1 MRISGVM
8 GMLCVCG
15 LAASAVAAPLTPG
28 NLVVMKVG
36 SMGTGSG
43 EVVLSEYSKAGTA
56 LGNDIVIPFAGPN
69 AISIPQITNHDR
81 HIHRSVDGRLISFV
95 GYNAAPDATDPS
107 SLTAASTPR
116 VVGLLDFHGNVDLS
130 TKLNANY
137 NATSIRG
144 AATTDGSQ
152 IWTGGDNASGATPTG
167 GTLYMTR
174 GATLVNNISK
184 VQTLGLTKTPDNIRD
199 VGVYSGQLYNCSGSN
214 SSVGKATFQV
224 GIGLPTVGNQSL
236 TTLNTDGASTSSFIM
251 LDLDPSVPGPDVM
264 YTAATVPTDCSHK
277 YVKSGGVWVLKG
289 QIDLPGIDQITAE
302 ANVDGGVTVYIA
314 STSTV
319 SVYHD
324 PAPLTGSI
332 TGLTLTSIITPDTG
346 YTLGGIA
353 LSTQFCVG
361 DLNNDGL
368 VDDADFVLFANAY
381 NLLMCDD
388 PTMPYPC
395 PADFNSDGMVDDSD
409 FVLFVNG
416 YDALL
421 CP

>member
-107 SLTAASTPR
+107 SLTSASTPR

-130 TKLNANY
+130 TKLTANY

-167 GTLYMTR
+167 G
-174 GATLVNNISK
+174 GWPVHA
-184 VQTLGLTKTPDNIRD
+184 
-199 VGVYSGQLYNCSGSN
+199 
-214 SSVGKATFQV
+214 AF
-224 GIGLPTVGNQSL
+224 
-236 TTLNTDGASTSSFIM
+236 
-251 LDLDPSVPGPDVM
+251 DPSGRFLRV
-264 YTAATVPTDCSHK
+264 
-277 YVKSGGVWVLKG
+277 
-289 QIDLPGIDQITAE
+289 
-302 ANVDGGVTVYIA
+302 ANMR
-314 STSTV
+314 
-319 SVYHD
+319 
-324 PAPLTGSI
+324 
-332 TGLTLTSIITPDTG
+332 
-346 YTLGGIA
+346 
-353 LSTQFCVG
+353 
-361 DLNNDGL
+361 DGL
-368 VDDADFVLFANAY
+368 VAAFSWDFASGTPRRYEAADIRLHRPSWLSHLPGA
-381 NLLMCDD
+381 
-388 PTMPYPC
+388 
-395 PADFNSDGMVDDSD
+395 
-409 FVLFVNG
+409 
-416 YDALL
+416 
-421 CP
+421 